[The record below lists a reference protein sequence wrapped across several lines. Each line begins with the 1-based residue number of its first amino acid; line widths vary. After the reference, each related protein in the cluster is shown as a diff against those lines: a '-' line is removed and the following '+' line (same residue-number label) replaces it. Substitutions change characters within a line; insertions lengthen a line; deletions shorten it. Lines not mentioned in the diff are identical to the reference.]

1 MSGPFS
7 YLGSSIDAALNSFV
21 IQTVSS
27 VASTLRAPLL
37 IALTA
42 SITIRGLTILRGM
55 KAASIVDLSIDLAFQ
70 GLFLTL
76 SISSGLYL
84 SNIVAAVNGAAST
97 LLTVFSPGSS
107 DGYTALDNLEAQG
120 ASISSH
126 YVALGAAAFPTGGYI
141 DLTAG
146 AVMVLV
152 IAILLIILGGY
163 FLIAKTALA
172 LVLCFGPIFL
182 AACAFAPTRQWF
194 SNWVNKLFNYIL
206 LMALTT
212 ANVAMAVT
220 IYGNYLTHLGQVSDT
235 TNPFADALD
244 LTVISGA
251 IVVLSLQMPRLAAA
265 LTSGATLSMGTFL
278 VVLRSDSVRQPAALP
293 ASHPAFISRDTAECH
308 SKEFP
313 MNYHSNRI
321 LAGAFAFMLCS
332 SAHAQVTVFDAPKR
346 SAFRSDR
353 RGPSSQSCSKCEL

>member
-1 MSGPFS
+1 MTGPFS
-7 YLGSSIDAALNSFV
+7 YLGTSIDGALNSFI

-27 VASTLRAPLL
+27 VASALRAPLL
-37 IALTA
+37 VAMTA
-42 SITIRGLTILRGM
+42 SITIRGLTILRGLR
-55 KAASIVDLSIDLAFQ
+55 AVSVLDISLDLAFQ

-76 SISSGLYL
+76 AISAGLYL

-120 ASISSH
+120 ATISSH

-152 IAILLIILGGY
+152 IAVLLIILGGY

-182 AACAFAPTRQWF
+182 AACAFATTRQWF

-212 ANVAMAVT
+212 ANVAMVVT
-220 IYGNYLTHLGQVSDT
+220 IYGNYLTHLGQVSDA

-244 LTVISGA
+244 LAVLSGA

-265 LTSGATLSMGTFL
+265 LTSGATLSMGMLF
-278 VVLRSDSVRQPAALP
+278 VVMRSAAIRQPSAGAASPTAATLP
-293 ASHPAFISRDTAECH
+293 AAPSGAAA
-308 SKEFP
+308 
-313 MNYHSNRI
+313 SNGRN
-321 LAGAFAFMLCS
+321 G
-332 SAHAQVTVFDAPKR
+332 R
-346 SAFRSDR
+346 
-353 RGPSSQSCSKCEL
+353 